1 MRSKDQMRPYQLHG
15 VDHVKEN
22 PFCGL
27 FLDMGMGKTCTSL
40 TALDWMLNEDFCIQR
55 PLIIAPKRVA
65 EDTWSREVDEW
76 EHLKHLRIAKILGPL
91 TKRVA
96 ALRQDADIWVIN
108 RENVAWLVTYYAGK
122 LPFDCVVIDELS
134 SFKSSKSL
142 RFKALRMVRPQLKRL
157 IGLTGTPAPNGLIDL
172 WSQLYLMDQGERL
185 GKTLT
190 RYRES
195 YFIPGKRNG
204 NIIYEYKL
212 REEAAKDQIME
223 KISDICISMK
233 SSDYLEL
240 PKRVD
245 RTIRITLEE
254 KDQKK
259 YEDFEKDLILGV
271 GDEEITAV
279 SALALTGKLRQFANG
294 FMYDAEKKVHPLHTA
309 KLEALAEQVEEAQ
322 GSPMLVFYQFQADI
336 PRIRET
342 LKAYQVRILTGSAD
356 IDAWNRGEVQV
367 LLAHAASAGHGLNL
381 QYGGYLIT
389 WFGLDWALELY
400 LQAVAR
406 LDRQGQTRTVINT
419 RLVIRDS
426 IEEDI
431 LNTLAG
437 KKNLN
442 DAVMEAVKVRRS
454 KYLKFKAA

>member
-40 TALDWMLNEDFCIQR
+40 TAIDWMLNEDFCIQR

-76 EHLKHLRIAKILGPL
+76 EHLKHLRVAKILGPL
-91 TKRVA
+91 TKRIA

-122 LPFDCVVIDELS
+122 LPFDCVIIDELS
-134 SFKSSKSL
+134 SFKSPKSL
-142 RFKALRMVRPQLKRL
+142 RFKALRMIRPQLKRL

-190 RYRES
+190 KYRET

-204 NIIYEYKL
+204 HIIYEYKL

-223 KISDICISMK
+223 QISDICISMK
-233 SSDYLEL
+233 SSDYLDL
-240 PKRVD
+240 PKRID
-245 RTIRITLEE
+245 RTIRIALDE
-254 KDQKK
+254 KEQKLYK
-259 YEDFEKDLILGV
+259 SFEKDLFLGI

-279 SALALTGKLRQFANG
+279 SALALTGKLRQFSNG
-294 FMYDAEKKVHPLHTA
+294 FVYDADKKTHIIHDA

-322 GSPMLVFYQFQADI
+322 GEPMLVFYQFQADI
-336 PRIRET
+336 PRIKER
-342 LKAYQVRILTGSAD
+342 LKAYRVRTLTSSAD
-356 IDAWNRGEVQV
+356 IDAWNSREVDI

-381 QYGGYLIT
+381 QYGGHLIT
-389 WFGLDWALELY
+389 WFGVDWPLELY

-406 LDRQGQTRTVINT
+406 LDRQGQTKTVINT
-419 RLVIRDS
+419 RLITQDS

-431 LNTLAG
+431 LRALVN
-437 KKNLN
+437 KKDLN